1 VVPRSEEGQW
11 VDPLGNVAEEMGPAY
26 RSLIAAIEL
35 MAFLANFAG
44 LSGLTAHQ
52 WASQWCIDGVPPI
65 GPELRPDL

>member
-1 VVPRSEEGQW
+1 
-11 VDPLGNVAEEMGPAY
+11 MGPAY